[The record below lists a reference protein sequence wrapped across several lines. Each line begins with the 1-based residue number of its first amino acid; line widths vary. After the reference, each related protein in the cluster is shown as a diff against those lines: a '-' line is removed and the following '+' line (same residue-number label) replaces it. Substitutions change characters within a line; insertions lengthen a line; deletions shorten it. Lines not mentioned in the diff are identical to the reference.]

1 MRVYIAGSM
10 RGLPEYNYPA
20 FDAAEKRLNEQGYS
34 VVNPANIG
42 RAHFGNRKDLS
53 EDEIDFLMAEE
64 LSLLVE
70 CEAIYLLKGWYKSK
84 GARKEL
90 YHAIGN
96 DLEIILEE

>member
-1 MRVYIAGSM
+1 MRVYIAGPM
-10 RGLPEYNYPA
+10 RGLPEYNYPT
-20 FDAAEKRLNEQGYS
+20 FDAAEKRLEEQGHS
-34 VVNPANIG
+34 VINPANIG

-70 CEAIYLLKGWYKSK
+70 CEAIYLLKGWHKSK

-96 DLEIILEE
+96 GLDVILEK